1 MTDVLLQMT
10 DIQKSF
16 PGVHALDNACLEVKK
31 GEVHGLVGENG
42 AVKSTLMKILTG
54 IYKRDS
60 GSIKF
65 RGKEI
70 HVNNTRES
78 QQLGI
83 GIIHQEINL
92 MPHLTVAENIFIG
105 KEPMKGL
112 FLDKKKA
119 NDDAKKML
127 NALNID
133 IDPAIPTGQL
143 TVAKQQM
150 VEIVKRFLTTV
161 SYW

>member
-1 MTDVLLQMT
+1 
-10 DIQKSF
+10 
-16 PGVHALDNACLEVKK
+16 
-31 GEVHGLVGENG
+31 
-42 AVKSTLMKILTG
+42 
-54 IYKRDS
+54 
-60 GSIKF
+60 
-65 RGKEI
+65 
-70 HVNNTRES
+70 
-78 QQLGI
+78 
-83 GIIHQEINL
+83 

-150 VEIVKRFLTTV
+150 VEIVKALSYDSELLVMDEPTSSLTENEIEELFKIIRNLKARGHGIIYISHRLDELPIITDRV
-161 SYW
+161 TCARDGQYNGMLKLPK